1 MSQYFN
7 VPQAPAA
14 PVARGPQRSGLAVA
28 SLVTGL
34 LSLPLFFCLGIP
46 LAVLSLIFGI
56 VALVMISKSPA
67 TRKGK
72 GLALTGIIC
81 STISLA
87 GTVGL
92 TIWARNNPDTG
103 ESPRRSVPKTAL
115 EEAEDNIRIKRNE
128 QIAFGNS
135 PEAEE
140 LAARM
145 SEQFKTLRE
154 TLFTESTSR
163 LSLSDGEFLTHCE
176 LHENSC
182 AFLIHVPS
190 LRKFD
195 DDAKKSLSD
204 LAWLLAQSV
213 LGTTE
218 FPEGGRLAVGV
229 KGLLLYD
236 DIRTGKHV
244 KDREGNEDQATG
256 MEASNETESVLKA
269 FFPELT
275 DGNATVAEPNGNQ
288 PANSSSEKP
297 EETTPPTPASPQ
309 PQ

>member
-56 VALVMISKSPA
+56 VALVTIAKSPA
-67 TRKGK
+67 TRRGK
-72 GLALTGIIC
+72 GLALTGIIS

-87 GTVGL
+87 GSIGL
-92 TIWARNNPDTG
+92 AIWAKNNPEMG
-103 ESPRRSVPKTAL
+103 ESTRSSVPKTAL
-115 EEAEDNIRIKRNE
+115 QVAEDNIRIKRNN

-154 TLFTESTSR
+154 TLFTESRSR

-176 LHENSC
+176 LHEDSC

-195 DDAKKSLSD
+195 DDAKKSLGD

-213 LGTTE
+213 LSTTD

-244 KDREGNEDQATG
+244 KDKEDNEDQATG
-256 MEASNETESVLKA
+256 LEATNELESVLEA
-269 FFPELT
+269 FFPEP
-275 DGNATVAEPNGNQ
+275 AAEIEPTAERNTNQ
-288 PANSSSEKP
+288 SANTSSETP
-297 EETTPPTPASPQ
+297 GETTTPAPASPQ